1 MKNETKEEDKL
12 DALASMKSREI
23 VSEILNFG
31 VSQFQIKKII
41 KFLSLELEDRS
52 LMLDISSLIDED
64 MQGKTQAKPQIEI

>member
-1 MKNETKEEDKL
+1 MKNKTKENHDN

-41 KFLSLELEDRS
+41 KFLSLELEDRN

-64 MQGKTQAKPQIEI
+64 TQGETQAKPQIEI